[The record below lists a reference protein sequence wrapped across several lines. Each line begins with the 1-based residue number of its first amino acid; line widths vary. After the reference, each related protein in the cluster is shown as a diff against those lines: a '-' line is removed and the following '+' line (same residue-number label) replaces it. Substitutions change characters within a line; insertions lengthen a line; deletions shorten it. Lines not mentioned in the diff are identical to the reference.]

1 MGRASL
7 VLLLLAISW
16 SWHVLGQQTTL
27 RSTTRAGGSALRSTT
42 RASQTTRTTAKS
54 GQLVNI
60 QRTIPRTTHVTS
72 KNAPLKQTSTTK
84 KMNQPT
90 TKAGPLTTRTTA
102 RTTQGATK
110 NAQLK
115 QTSTT
120 KRMNQLT
127 NKSATLKAPFT
138 TARTTTRTPTKST
151 TLARFVKTTT
161 KWIPMTMPYGMT
173 FNDFFCVLR

>member
-120 KRMNQLT
+120 KR
-127 NKSATLKAPFT
+127 
-138 TARTTTRTPTKST
+138 TTTRTPTKST

>member
-120 KRMNQLT
+120 KR
-127 NKSATLKAPFT
+127 
-138 TARTTTRTPTKST
+138 TTTRTPTKST

-161 KWIPMTMPYGMT
+161 KWIPMTMVLKNQT
-173 FNDFFCVLR
+173 ICTILTSHDLSALRNDI